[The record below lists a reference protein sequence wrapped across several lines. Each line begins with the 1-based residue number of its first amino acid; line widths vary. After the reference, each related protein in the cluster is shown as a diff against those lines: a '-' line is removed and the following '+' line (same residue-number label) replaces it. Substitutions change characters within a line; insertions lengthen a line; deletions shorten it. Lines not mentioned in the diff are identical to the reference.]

1 MKKSLCRVLSVLF
14 LCLLAVPAV
23 HADSIVL
30 PDGDPFFDRYGD
42 DCEYLQRTYT
52 ANGPDGYVSLYKSPL
67 STQVRENI
75 ANGENLYCSS
85 LYTDAD
91 GVQWGGVW
99 RSTWNENDPL
109 RGWVRLSDCVVVPDY
124 LSFAEAHE
132 SEFFPYDA
140 SYNQMLENAERLVL
154 WTYPGSGTVSQ
165 ENMDTGWLADGPESY
180 ISQCYED
187 SAGRVWGY
195 INYLYGY
202 RHVWLCLSDPANTGI
217 PADPDVLPP
226 QPELVPP
233 ADEIPSPGPS
243 IPLLTVGLIAA
254 LAVLTAVFIRFFFGR
269 QKKNAN

>member
-1 MKKSLCRVLSVLF
+1 MKKSLCRVLSALF

-23 HADSIVL
+23 YADSIVL
-30 PDGDPFFDRYGD
+30 PDGDPFFARYGD

-75 ANGENLYCSS
+75 ANGETLYCSS
-85 LYTDAD
+85 LYTDAS

-132 SEFFPYDA
+132 SEFFPYDGGYDQILREA
-140 SYNQMLENAERLVL
+140 GRVVL
-154 WTYPGSGTVSQ
+154 WEYPGSGVVVQ
-165 ENMDTGWLADGPESY
+165 DDMDTTWVSDGPGNY

-187 SAGRVWGY
+187 SDGRVWGY
-195 INYLYGY
+195 ISYLYGY
-202 RHVWLCLSDPANTGI
+202 RNVWLCLSDLANAEL

-226 QPELVPP
+226 QPELIPP
-233 ADEIPSPGPS
+233 ADEIPAPRPN

-254 LAVLTAVFIRFFFGR
+254 LAVLTAIFIWFFFGR
-269 QKKNAN
+269 QKKIAN